1 MPNNFMIMV
10 CSILDNKNNIFTV
23 YSKVVDTIKSTV
35 GSFVNKKTIYLQD
48 VHLQVAIK
56 IKSTVG

>member
-1 MPNNFMIMV
+1 MIMV

-23 YSKVVDTIKSTV
+23 YSKVVDNIKSTV

-48 VHLQVAIK
+48 VHLEVAIK